1 MKQDKRPS
9 ALPSSI
15 PTVSSRLP
23 FGMPRRTLGIIAVAV
38 AAATLAGCVVVAKP
52 VPVARVKVRV

>member
-1 MKQDKRPS
+1 MKQARPS
-9 ALPSSI
+9 PLASTI
-15 PTVSSRLP
+15 PTVSPRTAL
-23 FGMPRRTLGIIAVAV
+23 GLPRRTLGIIAVAV

>member
-1 MKQDKRPS
+1 MKQHTRPS

-23 FGMPRRTLGIIAVAV
+23 SGLPRRALGIMAVVV